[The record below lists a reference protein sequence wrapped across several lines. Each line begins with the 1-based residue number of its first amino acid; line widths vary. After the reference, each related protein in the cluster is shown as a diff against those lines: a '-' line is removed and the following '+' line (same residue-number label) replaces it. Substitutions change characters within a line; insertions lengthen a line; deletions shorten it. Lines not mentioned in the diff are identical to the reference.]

1 VLPKEHGAYGQ
12 LLFPLGTALA
22 LGQPGIGAVLVT
34 VAAVSA
40 FLAHEPLLVLLGQRG
55 PRAARDERERAR
67 RWFASS
73 AVVAALCG
81 IGAMVILPPAARLAL
96 LVPVSLALVLGALI
110 LWRHERTVAGEV
122 LAAVALS
129 SLSAPV
135 ALASGAST
143 MAAVT
148 CACGFAAAL
157 VAGTI
162 AVRAVIMHARQ
173 PPAIGPRVVSA
184 IMSVGCVE
192 AIAALSQSGRVASAA
207 LVAVLPMCG
216 LACAL
221 AAFPPP
227 ARHLRVVGWGLVLA
241 TTATAGILVGLLR

>member
-1 VLPKEHGAYGQ
+1 MLPKEHGAYGQ

-22 LGQPGIGAVLVT
+22 IGRPGIGAVLLA

-55 PRAARDERERAR
+55 PRASREQGDQAR

-73 AVVAALCG
+73 AGVAALCG
-81 IGAMVILPPAARLAL
+81 VGALVTVPPAARLAL
-96 LVPVSLALVLGALI
+96 VVPVSLALVFGALI

-135 ALASGAST
+135 ALASGVPVL
-143 MAAVT
+143 AAVS

-184 IMSVGCVE
+184 IVSVGCYE
-192 AIAALSQSGRVASAA
+192 AIAALSQNGRIASAA
-207 LVAVLPMCG
+207 MLAVLPMCG
-216 LACAL
+216 LASVL